1 MSDRLTRKEIKQ
13 QDQFQTTVGRVLEG
27 IQTYRRQI
35 AMAAVALVVIL
46 IAVVAVLFWLD
57 SREAAAQEVL
67 TEALEATQAPVGD
80 EPPGLPDWIPTFD
93 TEEARTARAV
103 ELFQQLIDDYGSTD
117 AGAVAHL
124 YLGEIEAERGNTEAA
139 REHWREFLDGVDD
152 ERMLAARARLNLI
165 SLDRQAGDDQA
176 VIESLRAELESDD
189 RTLPEDVILFEL
201 AETLEAAGQQEEADD
216 LYQRLVDEHA
226 SSPYATVARAKVG
239 PGAGGL
245 STADVTRR
253 LAGG

>member
-35 AMAAVALVVIL
+35 AMAAVALAVVL
-46 IAVVAVLFWLD
+46 VAVVAVLFWLD
-57 SREAAAQEVL
+57 RREAAAQEVL
-67 TEALEATQAPVGD
+67 TEALNVTQAPVGE
-80 EPPGLPDWIPTFD
+80 EPPGLPDWIPTFE
-93 TEEARTARAV
+93 TEEARTARAT

-117 AGAVAHL
+117 AGLMAHL
-124 YLGEIEAERGNTEAA
+124 YLGEIEAERGNLDAA
-139 REHWREFLDGVDD
+139 REHWQEFVDD
-152 ERMLAARARLNLI
+152 ADDDRMLTARARLNLI
-165 SLDRQAGDDQA
+165 ALDRQAGADEA
-176 VIESLRAELESDD
+176 VIETLRAEMDSDD
-189 RTLPEDVILFEL
+189 SVLPEDVVLYEL
-201 AETLEAAGQQEEADD
+201 AGALEATGQQSQADE

-226 SSPYATVARAKVG
+226 SSPYAQVARTKVG
-239 PGAGGL
+239 PGPGGL

>member
-35 AMAAVALVVIL
+35 VMAAIALVVVVVAAVAVIL
-46 IAVVAVLFWLD
+46 WLE

-67 TEALEATQAPVGD
+67 TEALDVTQAPVGE

-93 TEEARTARAV
+93 TVEARTARSV

-117 AGAVAHL
+117 AGQMAHL
-124 YLGEIEAERGNTEAA
+124 YLGEIEAERGNADAA
-139 REHWREFLDGVDD
+139 REHWREFLASADE

-165 SLDRQAGDDQA
+165 ALDRQAGNDEA
-176 VIESLRAELESDD
+176 VIESLRTELDTGDSA
-189 RTLPEDVILFEL
+189 LPEDVVLYEL
-201 AETLEAAGQQEEADD
+201 AGALEAAGQEQEADE
-216 LYQRLVDEHA
+216 LYQRLVDEHS
-226 SSPYATVARAKVG
+226 SSPYAQVARTKVG

-245 STADVTRR
+245 SSADVTRR